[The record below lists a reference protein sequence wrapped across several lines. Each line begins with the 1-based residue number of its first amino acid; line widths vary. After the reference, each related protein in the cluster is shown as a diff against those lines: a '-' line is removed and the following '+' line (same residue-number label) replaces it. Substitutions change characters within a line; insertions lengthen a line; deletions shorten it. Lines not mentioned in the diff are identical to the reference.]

1 MVPLRI
7 ALGAVA
13 VSVGLI
19 AALVVR
25 GAPLLRRATGTETT
39 EETTFDR
46 FRINTKIDPKK
57 FEVRK

>member
-1 MVPLRI
+1 VPVEFRI
-7 ALGAVA
+7 YYGDYRDVD
-13 VSVGLI
+13 GLQWPF
-19 AALVVR
+19 R
-25 GAPLLRRATGTETT
+25 LRRASGPDTT